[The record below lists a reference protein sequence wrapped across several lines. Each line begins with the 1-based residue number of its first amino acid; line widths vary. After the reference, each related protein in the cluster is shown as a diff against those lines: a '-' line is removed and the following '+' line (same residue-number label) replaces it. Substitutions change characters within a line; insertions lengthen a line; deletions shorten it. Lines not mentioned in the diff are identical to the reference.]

1 MNACMRMLEQMG
13 DIAMEEYGEMVALQS
28 CWIKISLVFQNL
40 KIYQIV
46 IEMLLAL
53 KRI

>member
-1 MNACMRMLEQMG
+1 MNACMQMLEQMG
-13 DIAMEEYGEMVALQS
+13 DIAMVEFGEMVALQS

>member
-1 MNACMRMLEQMG
+1 MQMLEQMG

-28 CWIKISLVFQNL
+28 FWIKISLVFQNV

-46 IEMLLAL
+46 IETLLAL